1 MSLFTRKNVP
11 VTDAPV
17 AEIPAADVSTQA
29 PEPADLLIRFH
40 NQAGAAVDVTGSI
53 HSKSSHWSCHGCGQR
68 SDRPHADYLWSTRE
82 KANAHAG
89 ICRGA
94 YHRTA

>member
-1 MSLFTRKNVP
+1 MSLFSRKNAP
-11 VTDAPV
+11 LADAPV
-17 AEIPAADVSTQA
+17 VEIPAADVSTEA
-29 PEPADLLIRFH
+29 PEPSDLLIRFH
-40 NQAGAAVDVTGSI
+40 NQAGGAVDVTGSV
-53 HSKSSHWSCHGCGQR
+53 HRQSSHWTCGQS

-82 KANAHAG
+82 KANTHAG

>member
-1 MSLFTRKNVP
+1 MSLFSRKNTP
-11 VTDAPV
+11 AADA
-17 AEIPAADVSTQA
+17 PAADVPTGTS
-29 PEPADLLIRFH
+29 EPADLLIRFH

-53 HSKSSHWSCHGCGQR
+53 HSKSSHWTCHGCGQR
-68 SDRPHADYLWSTRE
+68 SGRPHADYLWSTRE

-89 ICRGA
+89 TCRGA